1 MTTALIIGGGIA
13 GAVTAIAL
21 HKAGIGAT
29 VYEAYATPADE
40 IGAFLTVGT
49 NGIDALQAVDLDRS
63 VAAAGVPAR
72 WLQVFDAAGEQ
83 VGQAPITGSE
93 RPDLGPRTFKRA
105 ALYRVL
111 QDELA
116 ARDLPVQRGKRLVDG
131 TATTAGVT
139 ATFADGSSA
148 GADVLIGADG
158 VHSVTRQLI
167 DPAAPEPRYTGQ
179 HIVYGFTDKTP
190 VEVPADTYQMIRGEK
205 GFFGITGAPAGG
217 LWWFA
222 RVSGPELTSAQ
233 AAAVTTAQWRDQLI
247 AVFEADRTPAAA
259 VVAATT
265 EPIVGTGN
273 YDVPTVP
280 TWHNGRMTIAGDAA
294 HAASPAAAQ
303 GASMAIED
311 AVVLAKCLRDIADPA
326 TAFDTYERHRRER
339 VERLVQASAAMSQR
353 RTQERPDQRS
363 SNANWLRDHHIDW
376 DSRI

>member
-139 ATFADGSSA
+139 ATFRR
-148 GADVLIGADG
+148 
-158 VHSVTRQLI
+158 RQQCWGRRAHRRGRCAFGH
-167 DPAAPEPRYTGQ
+167 PAAHRPGRARAALHRPTHCLWIHRQNTG
-179 HIVYGFTDKTP
+179 
-190 VEVPADTYQMIRGEK
+190 R
-205 GFFGITGAPAGG
+205 
-217 LWWFA
+217 
-222 RVSGPELTSAQ
+222 SA
-233 AAAVTTAQWRDQLI
+233 
-247 AVFEADRTPAAA
+247 
-259 VVAATT
+259 
-265 EPIVGTGN
+265 
-273 YDVPTVP
+273 
-280 TWHNGRMTIAGDAA
+280 
-294 HAASPAAAQ
+294 S
-303 GASMAIED
+303 
-311 AVVLAKCLRDIADPA
+311 
-326 TAFDTYERHRRER
+326 
-339 VERLVQASAAMSQR
+339 
-353 RTQERPDQRS
+353 
-363 SNANWLRDHHIDW
+363 
-376 DSRI
+376 